1 MNLSMRALRA
11 ARVMS
16 GFTQED
22 LGAAIGKQQAWVSL
36 VESGRMLPTKSEAAE
51 IAKVLRVETQELFER
66 YADQ

>member
-1 MNLSMRALRA
+1 MNHSMKALRA
-11 ARVMS
+11 ARVLS

-51 IAKVLRVETQELFER
+51 IARVLRVETHELFER
-66 YADQ
+66 YCDK